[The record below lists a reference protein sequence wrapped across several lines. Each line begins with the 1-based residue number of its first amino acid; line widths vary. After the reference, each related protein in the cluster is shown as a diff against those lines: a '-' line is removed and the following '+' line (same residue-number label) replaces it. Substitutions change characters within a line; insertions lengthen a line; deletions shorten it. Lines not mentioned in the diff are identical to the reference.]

1 MSEVKE
7 ERKEVRDAFNHA
19 IEAAQKVENIQGFI
33 ILVSG
38 EVEFKEG
45 DKSFQKGVNACG
57 GSMFILSNLYK
68 NIDPKIVETAKL
80 FNDLN
85 KLIGDLVKH
94 ETIKDDSNSD
104 DSRQTNKD

>member
-38 EVEFKEG
+38 G
-45 DKSFQKGVNACG
+45 
-57 GSMFILSNLYK
+57 
-68 NIDPKIVETAKL
+68 
-80 FNDLN
+80 
-85 KLIGDLVKH
+85 
-94 ETIKDDSNSD
+94 
-104 DSRQTNKD
+104 